1 MGIQIPRKRII
12 VPTIAAVAV
21 LGIGGGVAW
30 AVTENDERLTGSQGQ
45 RAEEA
50 ALAEVGGGRVLEAEV
65 DDDGGNRH
73 YELEVVDTEGTA
85 WDVVLDEAFQVV
97 VAAEDD
103 RDDDRYDDRDDGRYD
118 DRADVANDGAEGS
131 READEQPV
139 TAEERQRVGAA
150 AAGAVPGGKAVDVDR
165 SDDAGT
171 AWEVEVRDAQGRDW
185 DVTLDAQLAVLDS
198 VRD

>member
-1 MGIQIPRKRII
+1 MGIQIPRKRVII
-12 VPTIAAVAV
+12 PTVAAVAV

-30 AVTENDERLTGSQGQ
+30 AVTENDERLTGSQSQ

-97 VAAEDD
+97 VAAEDNRDDD
-103 RDDDRYDDRDDGRYD
+103 RDDDRVD
-118 DRADVANDGAEGS
+118 AAEDGADGS